1 MAAPLTAFRMVL
13 TSAVGLLAA
22 ALSSSAAWGAPV
34 SLLREAYPA
43 THLVGDRAGQPLTAR
58 YQMDEGG
65 AFVLDRSTVK
75 PLLKFDDDP
84 EIWALQPA
92 PGPRGDVIYRNDVG
106 EPMVRATRLGGM
118 TVFTPKRPDGSAAA
132 FDGASPPLRVPSFT
146 PQALFRAFYQAS
158 LRTSRAAGHQIGFE
172 TREDADATTAAYFAD
187 AAAVAGEALVEIAA
201 RPGGKAGLGHVT
213 DVVIAEGPR
222 SSAALQKGVL
232 TVTIVAGQG
241 VFGRPSSR
249 RIAKAA
255 WAR

>member
-1 MAAPLTAFRMVL
+1 MAAPLTAFRIVL
-13 TSAVGLLAA
+13 MCAAGLLAA
-22 ALSSSAAWGAPV
+22 AFSSSVTAAPV
-34 SLLREAYPA
+34 SLLREAYTA
-43 THLVGDRAGQPLTAR
+43 RVGSEKAGQPLTAR

-65 AFVLDRSTVK
+65 AFVFDRSTVK

-132 FDGASPPLRVPSFT
+132 FDGASPPLHVPSLS

-172 TREDADATTAAYFAD
+172 TREDADAGTSAYLAD
-187 AAAVAGEALVEIAA
+187 AATVASEALVDIAA
-201 RPGGKAGLGHVT
+201 LPGGKASLGHVN
-213 DVVIAEGPR
+213 DVVVAQGPKPG
-222 SSAALQKGVL
+222 AMLQKGVL
-232 TVTIVAGQG
+232 TVTIVTSQG

-249 RIAKAA
+249 RIEKVA
-255 WAR
+255 WAK

>member
-1 MAAPLTAFRMVL
+1 MAAPLTAFRIVL
-13 TSAVGLLAA
+13 MCAAGLLAA
-22 ALSSSAAWGAPV
+22 AFSSSVAAAPV
-34 SLLREAYPA
+34 SLLREAYA
-43 THLVGDRAGQPLTAR
+43 ARVGSERAGQPLTAR

-65 AFVLDRSTVK
+65 AFVFDRSTVK

-132 FDGASPPLRVPSFT
+132 FDGASPPLHVPSLS
-146 PQALFRAFYQAS
+146 PQALFRTFYQAS

-172 TREDADATTAAYFAD
+172 TKQDADATTAAYLAD
-187 AAAVAGEALVEIAA
+187 AATVASEALVGIASL
-201 RPGGKAGLGHVT
+201 PGGKAGLGHVT
-213 DVVIAEGPR
+213 DVVVAQGPKPG
-222 SSAALQKGVL
+222 AALQKGVL
-232 TVTIVAGQG
+232 TVTIVSSQG

-249 RIAKAA
+249 RIEKAA
-255 WAR
+255 WAK

>member
-1 MAAPLTAFRMVL
+1 MAAPLTAFRIVL
-13 TSAVGLLAA
+13 MCAAGLLAA
-22 ALSSSAAWGAPV
+22 AFSSSVRAAPV
-34 SLLREAYPA
+34 SLLREAYTA
-43 THLVGDRAGQPLTAR
+43 RVGSEKAGQPLTAR

-132 FDGASPPLRVPSFT
+132 FDGASPPLHVPSLS

-172 TREDADATTAAYFAD
+172 TKEDADAATSAYLAD
-187 AAAVAGEALVEIAA
+187 AATVASEALVDIAA

-213 DVVIAEGPR
+213 DVVVAQGPKP
-222 SSAALQKGVL
+222 AAVLQKGVL
-232 TVTIVAGQG
+232 TVTIVSSQG

-249 RIAKAA
+249 RIERAA
-255 WAR
+255 WVK

>member
-1 MAAPLTAFRMVL
+1 MAAPLTAFRI
-13 TSAVGLLAA
+13 GLMCAAGLIAA
-22 ALSSSAAWGAPV
+22 AFSSSAIAAPV
-34 SLLREAYPA
+34 SLLREAYA
-43 THLVGDRAGQPLTAR
+43 ARVGSEKAGQPLTAR

-84 EIWALQPA
+84 EIWALQAA

-132 FDGASPPLRVPSFT
+132 FDGASPPLRVPSLS
-146 PQALFRAFYQAS
+146 PQALFRTFYQAS
-158 LRTSRAAGHQIGFE
+158 LRTSHAAGHQIGFE
-172 TREDADATTAAYFAD
+172 TRQDADPTTAAYLAD
-187 AAAVAGEALVEIAA
+187 AAIVASEALGDIAA
-201 RPGGKAGLGHVT
+201 APGGKAGLGHVT
-213 DVVIAEGPR
+213 DVVVAQGVKAG
-222 SSAALQKGVL
+222 AALQKGVL
-232 TVTIVAGQG
+232 TITIVSSQG

-249 RIAKAA
+249 RIEKAA

>member
-1 MAAPLTAFRMVL
+1 MAAPLTAFRIVL
-13 TSAVGLLAA
+13 MCAAGLMAA
-22 ALSSSAAWGAPV
+22 AFSSSVTAAPV
-34 SLLREAYPA
+34 SLLREAYA
-43 THLVGDRAGQPLTAR
+43 ARVGSEKAGGQPLTAR

-65 AFVLDRSTVK
+65 AFVFDRSTVK

-132 FDGASPPLRVPSFT
+132 FDGASPPLHVPSLS
-146 PQALFRAFYQAS
+146 PQALFRSFYQAS

-172 TREDADATTAAYFAD
+172 TREDADAATSAYLAD
-187 AAAVAGEALVEIAA
+187 AATVASEALLAIAA
-201 RPGGKAGLGHVT
+201 LPGGKAALGQVI
-213 DVVIAEGPR
+213 DVRIAQGARP
-222 SSAALQKGVL
+222 AVALQKGVL
-232 TVTIVAGQG
+232 TITIVTSQG

-249 RIAKAA
+249 RIERVA
-255 WAR
+255 WAK